1 MYQLDLVKRNDG
13 DRKATLAMCYTMF
26 DTMILSSVVA
36 FVNLM
41 PFQFLKDYTLLV
53 HLILIL
59 PLFILLALKNKYGH
73 KHQAEDYISYKI
85 RGSEFLAVS
94 RRRGE

>member
-53 HLILIL
+53 HLVLIL

-73 KHQAEDYISYKI
+73 KHQIEDFILCKI
-85 RGSEFLAVS
+85 QGHEFLVVTRS
-94 RRRGE
+94 RSE